1 MPSVDPRLKQIE
13 EKWQARWTSAEIF
26 KARADPSRPKYF
38 VNVPY
43 PYMNGYLHI
52 GFGVTFLHADIM
64 ARFKRMQGHN
74 VLFPQAFHCTGMP
87 VLAAANLVAEGN
99 PAQIK
104 ILADMGIPES
114 EIPSFSDINKW
125 TSFFPDAARKDLAS
139 YGSSVDWTRTFV
151 TTSLNPAYDRFV
163 RWQFRKLREMGYVK
177 TGKHPVIWCPK
188 DQQPVADHDRY
199 EGEGET
205 PVEFTL
211 LKFRWQ
217 GRFLVAATLRP
228 ETVYGQTNL
237 WVDPDATYVA
247 ARIDGEEWILSRS
260 AAEKLKEQDRHVEL
274 LEEVKG
280 ELIVGGQCEAPMIH
294 HQIPIFP
301 TRFID
306 HTKGTGIVTSVPS
319 DAPDDWIALK
329 TLWEDAEYAHKH
341 ALNLEDIR
349 KVKPIPIIRTEG
361 WGPLPAVEI
370 CEKLGIKSLDEKEKL
385 EKAKEEV
392 YSSGFYRGV
401 MLEVCGR
408 FAGMHVAEAKEEI
421 KREMIKAGEASTLW
435 EASGE
440 VICRCRTRAAVKVVT
455 DQWFLTYGD
464 PEWKTRTSDALGQ
477 MTLFPD
483 TVRKQFE
490 HVLAWLNDWACTHHA
505 GLGTKLP
512 WDERWVIESLSDS
525 TIYMAYYTIA
535 HLASDPDLDPSSLTD
550 EVFNYAFLDEGSLED
565 ASKKSGLPAETIG
578 EMRREFEYWYPF
590 DLRHTAKDLVQNHMA
605 FCLFNHTAM
614 FPEKYWPR
622 GFGVNGFVKIGHV
635 RMSKSHGVALY
646 LRDLIREH
654 GADIVR
660 LACAQGGE
668 GLDDPSYDDEFAFS
682 AGKRLLAFIDYAKEK
697 HETRSE
703 WRELD
708 AWFRSVM
715 HRTIRLTAKA
725 MEGMWHRTAI
735 KLCYFDLQRQ
745 WAWYLKRCGGR
756 PNANVL
762 REFLDVETRLIA
774 PFIPH
779 AAEEIW
785 EATGHKGFVSTAQYP
800 EVDVSAINAAA
811 EFTEEYIRQIVED
824 TREIFRVTG
833 ITPSK
838 VTVFTAPTWKRRVY
852 EMAVDVSLRG
862 SADMGDFMR
871 QALQSPELKARSKE
885 LAAFVQKILENLRK
899 MAHENLELRKNT
911 LDETAL
917 LNESKEFLQS
927 ELGCAVVALDA
938 ETPGVVD
945 TKRKAAQSIPWK
957 PAIFIE

>member
-1 MPSVDPRLKQIE
+1 MPSVDPRLRQIE
-13 EKWQARWTSAEIF
+13 EKWQARWTASELF

-64 ARFKRMQGHN
+64 ARFKRMRGHN

-114 EIPSFSDINKW
+114 EIPSFSDIQKW
-125 TSFFPDAARKDLAS
+125 TRFFPDAARKDLAS
-139 YGSSVDWTRTFV
+139 YGASVDWTRTFI

-163 RWQFRKLREMGYVK
+163 RWQFRKLRERGFVK

-199 EGEGET
+199 EGEGEI
-205 PVEFTL
+205 PVELTL
-211 LKFRWQ
+211 LKFPWR
-217 GRFLVAATLRP
+217 GKFLVAATLRP
-228 ETVYGQTNL
+228 ETVFGQTNL
-237 WVDPDATYVA
+237 WVDPDSTYVV
-247 ARIDGEEWILSRS
+247 ARVDGEEWVMSRS
-260 AAEKLKEQDRHVEL
+260 AMEKLREQDRHVEL
-274 LEEVKG
+274 LEEVRG
-280 ELIVGGQCEAPMIH
+280 ELMVGGKCEAPMIH
-294 HQIPIFP
+294 RQIPILP

-306 HTKGTGIVTSVPS
+306 QTKGTGIVTSVPS

-329 TLWEDAEYAHKH
+329 TLREDAEYAHRH
-341 ALNLEDIR
+341 ALNLDELR
-349 KVKPIPIIRTEG
+349 KIEPTPIIRMEG
-361 WGPLPAVEI
+361 WGPLPAIEI
-370 CEKLGIKSLDEKEKL
+370 CEKLGIKSLDEREKL
-385 EKAKEEV
+385 EKAKEDV

-401 MLEVCGR
+401 MLENCGR
-408 FAGMHVAEAKEEI
+408 FAGMHVAEAKDEI
-421 KREMIKAGEASTLW
+421 KREMIQAGEASTLW

-440 VICRCRTRAAVKVVT
+440 VICRCRTRASVKVVS
-455 DQWFLTYGD
+455 DQWFLAYGD
-464 PEWKTRTSDALGQ
+464 PDWKKKTGDALSQ
-477 MTLFPD
+477 MTLHPD

-490 HVLAWLNDWACTHHA
+490 HVLGWLNDWACTHHA

-535 HLASDPDLDPSSLTD
+535 HLTANPALDPATLTD
-550 EVFNYAFLDEGSLED
+550 EVFNHVFLGEGSSEE
-565 ASKKSGLPAETIG
+565 ASRISGRPVETIE

-590 DLRHTAKDLVQNHMA
+590 DLRHSGKDLVQNHMA

-614 FPEKYWPR
+614 FPEKHWPR

-646 LRDLIREH
+646 LRDVIREH
-654 GADIVR
+654 GADVVR
-660 LACAQGGE
+660 LASAQGGE
-668 GLDDPSYDDEFAFS
+668 GLDDPSYDDEFAAS
-682 AGKRLLAFIDYAKEK
+682 AGKKLLSLIDYAKEH
-697 HETRSE
+697 HETRGE

-708 AWFRSVM
+708 AWFRSVL

-735 KLCYFDLQRQ
+735 RLCYFDLQRQ
-745 WAWYLKRCGGR
+745 WTWYLKRCGGV
-756 PNANVL
+756 PNADIL
-762 REFLDVETRLIA
+762 REFLDVETRLIT
-774 PFIPH
+774 PFVPH

-811 EFTEEYIRQIVED
+811 EFAEEYMHQLVED
-824 TREIFRVTG
+824 VREIIKVTG
-833 ITPSK
+833 ITPRR
-838 VTVFTAPTWKRRVY
+838 VTIFTAPAWKRRVY
-852 EMAVDVSLRG
+852 EMAVDISLRG
-862 SADMGDFMR
+862 KAEMGDFMR
-871 QALQSPELKARSKE
+871 EALQSPELKAKSKE
-885 LAAFVQKILENLRK
+885 LAAFAQKILESMRK
-899 MAHENLELRKNT
+899 MAHENLELRRKT
-911 LDETAL
+911 LDETAML
-917 LNESKEFLQS
+917 RESIKFLET
-927 ELGCAVVALDA
+927 ELGCAVVVLDA
-938 ETPGVVD
+938 EAPDIVD
-945 TKRKAAQSIPWK
+945 PKKKAGQSAPWK
-957 PAIFIE
+957 PAIFVE